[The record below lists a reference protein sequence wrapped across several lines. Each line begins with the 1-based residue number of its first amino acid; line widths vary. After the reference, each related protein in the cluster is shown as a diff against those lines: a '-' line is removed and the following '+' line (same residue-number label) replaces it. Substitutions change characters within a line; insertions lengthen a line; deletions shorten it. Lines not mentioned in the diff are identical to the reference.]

1 MSSNGPKKFTDL
13 PVANTRLSTDR
24 LVILSNAASTAVL
37 KTISVANLGT
47 VGYTG
52 SIGYGGSVGATG
64 YTGSLGYTGSVGATG
79 YAGSVGATGY
89 GGSVGATGYTGSL
102 GYTGSVGTANASAQ
116 YTWSNT
122 QTFSNTITLSANAGI
137 SLGSSSKAANGY
149 TYLPN
154 GVLMQWGTVVANNS
168 TGNATFSVAFP
179 TACQHVSMN
188 VIGSAN
194 VAYHAAAPNTTVA
207 TIRTGSTTTAIS
219 VEYLAIGY

>member
-52 SIGYGGSVGATG
+52 SIGYAGSVGATG
-64 YTGSLGYTGSVGATG
+64 YTGSLGYTGSVGA
-79 YAGSVGATGY
+79 
-89 GGSVGATGYTGSL
+89 
-102 GYTGSVGTANASAQ
+102 ANASAQ

-122 QTFSNTITLSANAGI
+122 QTFSNTITFSANAGI

-194 VAYHAAAPNTTVA
+194 VAYHVAAPNTTVA

>member
-64 YTGSLGYTGSVGATG
+64 YTGSLGYTGSVG
-79 YAGSVGATGY
+79 
-89 GGSVGATGYTGSL
+89 
-102 GYTGSVGTANASAQ
+102 TANASAQ

-122 QTFSNTITLSANAGI
+122 QTFSNTITFSANAGI

-194 VAYHAAAPNTTVA
+194 VAYHVAAPNTTVA

>member
-52 SIGYGGSVGATG
+52 SIGYNGSVGATG
-64 YTGSLGYTGSVGATG
+64 STGYNGSVGATG
-79 YAGSVGATGY
+79 ST
-89 GGSVGATGYTGSL
+89 

-122 QTFSNTITLSANAGI
+122 QTFSNTITFSANAGI

-194 VAYHAAAPNTTVA
+194 VAYHVAAPNTTVA

>member
-24 LVILSNAASTAVL
+24 LVILSNAASTAAVL

-64 YTGSLGYTGSVGATG
+64 YS
-79 YAGSVGATGY
+79 
-89 GGSVGATGYTGSL
+89 GSL

-122 QTFSNTITLSANAGI
+122 QTFSNTITFSANAGI

-194 VAYHAAAPNTTVA
+194 VAYHVAAPNTTVA

>member
-64 YTGSLGYTGSVGATG
+64 YA
-79 YAGSVGATGY
+79 
-89 GGSVGATGYTGSL
+89 GSL

-122 QTFSNTITLSANAGI
+122 QTFSNTITFSANAGI

-194 VAYHAAAPNTTVA
+194 VAYHVAAPNTTVA

>member
-79 YAGSVGATGY
+79 Y
-89 GGSVGATGYTGSL
+89 TGSL

-122 QTFSNTITLSANAGI
+122 QTFSNTITFSANAGI

-194 VAYHAAAPNTTVA
+194 VAYHVAAPNTTVA

>member
-52 SIGYGGSVGATG
+52 SIGYA
-64 YTGSLGYTGSVGATG
+64 
-79 YAGSVGATGY
+79 
-89 GGSVGATGYTGSL
+89 GSVGATGYTGSL

-122 QTFSNTITLSANAGI
+122 QTFSNTITFSANAGI

-194 VAYHAAAPNTTVA
+194 VAYHVAAPNTTVA

>member
-52 SIGYGGSVGATG
+52 SIGYA
-64 YTGSLGYTGSVGATG
+64 GSVGATG
-79 YAGSVGATGY
+79 YA
-89 GGSVGATGYTGSL
+89 GSL

-122 QTFSNTITLSANAGI
+122 QTFSNTITFSANAGI

-194 VAYHAAAPNTTVA
+194 VAYHVAAPNTTVA

>member
-64 YTGSLGYTGSVGATG
+64 STGYNGSVGATG
-79 YAGSVGATGY
+79 S
-89 GGSVGATGYTGSL
+89 TGYTGSL

-122 QTFSNTITLSANAGI
+122 QTFSNTITFSANAGI

-194 VAYHAAAPNTTVA
+194 VAYHVAAPNTTVA

>member
-64 YTGSLGYTGSVGATG
+64 YAGSVGATG
-79 YAGSVGATGY
+79 YA
-89 GGSVGATGYTGSL
+89 GSVGATGYTGSL

-122 QTFSNTITLSANAGI
+122 QTFSNTITFSANAGI

-194 VAYHAAAPNTTVA
+194 VAYHVAAPNTTVA

>member
-52 SIGYGGSVGATG
+52 SIGYAGSVGATG
-64 YTGSLGYTGSVGATG
+64 YTGSLGYT
-79 YAGSVGATGY
+79 
-89 GGSVGATGYTGSL
+89 GSVGATGYTGSL

-122 QTFSNTITLSANAGI
+122 QTFSNTITFSANAGI

-194 VAYHAAAPNTTVA
+194 VAYHVAAPNTTVA

>member
-1 MSSNGPKKFTDL
+1 
-13 PVANTRLSTDR
+13 LSTDR

-64 YTGSLGYTGSVGATG
+64 STGYNGSVGATG
-79 YAGSVGATGY
+79 S
-89 GGSVGATGYTGSL
+89 TGYTGSL

-122 QTFSNTITLSANAGI
+122 QTFSNTITFSANAGI

-194 VAYHAAAPNTTVA
+194 VAYHVAAPNTTVA

>member
-64 YTGSLGYTGSVGATG
+64 YTGS
-79 YAGSVGATGY
+79 
-89 GGSVGATGYTGSL
+89 
-102 GYTGSVGTANASAQ
+102 VGTANASAQ

-122 QTFSNTITLSANAGI
+122 QTFSNTITFSANAGI